1 MIRLFEQHQIRK
13 IKELDGIWDFSPE
26 GDLAMY
32 QLPVPG
38 CWEQHPN
45 FSTYRGKG
53 TYRKT
58 IVITPFSTII
68 KQVQKGT
75 HEIKVLVDNGFGEY
89 SALHIPNDY
98 YTYGGITRPV
108 SLACISDTYI
118 KQIKFTPS
126 FEDGVWY
133 GKLDVVIHNTTS
145 KLGRFSF
152 VSTIDHYEM
161 SFNDVE
167 VLGDSE
173 TTVTIKQ
180 QFPDITPWSHK
191 NPKLYSIHTILSSNG
206 NAIDDLIERVGF
218 RTVNVIGTKLQV
230 NGEHVFLKGFNRHE
244 DYATVGCAIPLPL
257 MVHDMDLMQDMG
269 VNALRTCHYPNDEI
283 FLDLCDERGILV
295 WEENHARGLLLED
308 MQNPNFDKQCEDCN
322 REMVEN
328 HYNHPCVIIW
338 GILNECASETKEGRL
353 KYQKQYEQIKNMDT
367 SRPTTSATCRHFT
380 DISLD
385 LPDIVSFNMYSG
397 WYKDVP
403 VKERNEEEIEW
414 IKNSGGDDKPIIVS
428 ELGAAAI
435 YGYRDRTRCKWS
447 EERQADIIEENLKVY
462 MNDEHIT
469 GVFVW
474 QFADC
479 RVTEEGPWF
488 ATRARCHNN
497 KGVVDEYRR
506 PKIAYDIVKNLFL
519 DKK

>member
-1 MIRLFEQHQIRK
+1 LFEQHQIRK

-58 IVITPFSTII
+58 IVITEPSTLRLEFKGVSHTAYVYFDGELIAHHYNAFTPFSTII

-257 MVHDMDLMQDMG
+257 MVHDMDLMQ
-269 VNALRTCHYPNDEI
+269 
-283 FLDLCDERGILV
+283 
-295 WEENHARGLLLED
+295 
-308 MQNPNFDKQCEDCN
+308 
-322 REMVEN
+322 EM
-328 HYNHPCVIIW
+328 H
-338 GILNECASETKEGRL
+338 
-353 KYQKQYEQIKNMDT
+353 
-367 SRPTTSATCRHFT
+367 
-380 DISLD
+380 
-385 LPDIVSFNMYSG
+385 
-397 WYKDVP
+397 
-403 VKERNEEEIEW
+403 
-414 IKNSGGDDKPIIVS
+414 
-428 ELGAAAI
+428 
-435 YGYRDRTRCKWS
+435 
-447 EERQADIIEENLKVY
+447 
-462 MNDEHIT
+462 
-469 GVFVW
+469 
-474 QFADC
+474 
-479 RVTEEGPWF
+479 
-488 ATRARCHNN
+488 
-497 KGVVDEYRR
+497 
-506 PKIAYDIVKNLFL
+506 
-519 DKK
+519 